1 MSRSIEEILANI
13 DSATAEELALIAD
26 DSFTGEEKGA
36 VQDEVATVATPAA
49 SGDATQKPVETQ
61 NAEQAPIQTRDGKHT
76 IPYEVLASTRAAKEA
91 AEPQLDFFNYIASLG
106 FQTMI
111 FLGEMPNPITNQVE
125 KNLKQAKFLIDTL
138 VILRDKTKGNLSKEE
153 DDLLNGSIYEL
164 QLRYVDLSK

>member
-1 MSRSIEEILANI
+1 MTLQNRWGDNVEKDGGLLGPDGQPLAPSPQTSKDAAAEASEE
-13 DSATAEELALIAD
+13 
-26 DSFTGEEKGA
+26 
-36 VQDEVATVATPAA
+36 AA
-49 SGDATQKPVETQ
+49 P
-61 NAEQAPIQTRDGKHT
+61 
-76 IPYEVLASTRAAKEA
+76 A

-138 VILRDKTKGNLSKEE
+138 IILREKTKGNLSKEE

-164 QLRYVDLSK
+164 ELRFVDASK

>member
-1 MSRSIEEILANI
+1 MTIQNRWGDNV
-13 DSATAEELALIAD
+13 
-26 DSFTGEEKGA
+26 EKDGGGLLGPDG
-36 VQDEVATVATPAA
+36 QPLSSSPQTPPE
-49 SGDATQKPVETQ
+49 DVP
-61 NAEQAPIQTRDGKHT
+61 QAG
-76 IPYEVLASTRAAKEA
+76 

-111 FLGEMPNPITNQVE
+111 FLGEMPNPVTNKTE

>member
-1 MSRSIEEILANI
+1 MTLQNRWGDNVEKDGGLLGPDGQPLASSPQAPQEK
-13 DSATAEELALIAD
+13 DPKDAAEE
-26 DSFTGEEKGA
+26 
-36 VQDEVATVATPAA
+36 P
-49 SGDATQKPVETQ
+49 
-61 NAEQAPIQTRDGKHT
+61 N
-76 IPYEVLASTRAAKEA
+76 
-91 AEPQLDFFNYIASLG
+91 LDFFNYIASLG

-138 VILRDKTKGNLSKEE
+138 VILRDKTKGNLTKEE

>member
-1 MSRSIEEILANI
+1 MTLQNRWG
-13 DSATAEELALIAD
+13 D
-26 DSFTGEEKGA
+26 D
-36 VQDEVATVATPAA
+36 VQKDEGGLLGP
-49 SGDATQKPVETQ
+49 
-61 NAEQAPIQTRDGKHT
+61 DGQ
-76 IPYEVLASTRAAKEA
+76 PLASAPKPPQEDAAPA

-111 FLGEMPNPITNQVE
+111 FLGEMPNPMTNQVE

-164 QLRYVDLSK
+164 QLRFVDLSK

>member
-1 MSRSIEEILANI
+1 MTLQNRWG
-13 DSATAEELALIAD
+13 DSA
-26 DSFTGEEKGA
+26 EKEG
-36 VQDEVATVATPAA
+36 VLLGP
-49 SGDATQKPVETQ
+49 
-61 NAEQAPIQTRDGKHT
+61 DGQ
-76 IPYEVLASTRAAKEA
+76 PLASVSETSPQEAAKNA
-91 AEPQLDFFNYIASLG
+91 PEPQLDFFNYIASLG

>member
-1 MSRSIEEILANI
+1 MNLQNRWGDNVEKEGGLLGPDGQPLTSSPKTSQEDAPQVEGSKDAPAEAN
-13 DSATAEELALIAD
+13 
-26 DSFTGEEKGA
+26 
-36 VQDEVATVATPAA
+36 
-49 SGDATQKPVETQ
+49 
-61 NAEQAPIQTRDGKHT
+61 
-76 IPYEVLASTRAAKEA
+76 
-91 AEPQLDFFNYIASLG
+91 LDFLNYIASLG

-111 FLGEMPNPITNQVE
+111 FLGEMPNPITNQTE